1 MNDIYYFYKKIKQ
14 STMAVLTPLEDMDKN
29 MVILIQKGDKSDYIK
44 LYSKYAPAVLGVL
57 TRTLGSPQQAEE
69 CLQELFCKVW
79 EERYNYEPGKERLF
93 TWMLKVAKTCSLFG
107 AVTRENHLDDL
118 IREEIDLIYAM
129 DIKAYLLKKQQD
141 EAEVFA
147 VGIDADIKEAIRLIY
162 FENCSFAAAA
172 EKLEMPVDVLRG
184 KMVKTIKQ
192 LKGSVLA

>member
-1 MNDIYYFYKKIKQ
+1 LPKP
-14 STMAVLTPLEDMDKN
+14 A
-29 MVILIQKGDKSDYIK
+29 
-44 LYSKYAPAVLGVL
+44 LYL
-57 TRTLGSPQQAEE
+57 
-69 CLQELFCKVW
+69 
-79 EERYNYEPGKERLF
+79 
-93 TWMLKVAKTCSLFG
+93 